1 MIRSALRRP
10 LAVAGLTLLLSTGAA
25 VLAPA
30 AERPVPLPA
39 PKTDLPAQGGSR
51 SLVLAGG
58 CFWGLQGMFEHV
70 RGVTRV
76 VAGYAGGEAATAHY
90 RMVGTGETGHAEA
103 VKIDYDPAVISYGQ
117 LLRLFFSTAHDATQV
132 GGQGPD
138 WGSQYRSAIFVG
150 DEAETRVASA
160 YIAELGASG
169 RLHGRITTTLEPLR
183 GFYPAEDYHQDY
195 LIHHPDSAYIVIN
208 DAPKITAL
216 HRLYP
221 DLYRDR
227 PVRVAAE

>member
-1 MIRSALRRP
+1 MIRSALKRP
-10 LAVAGLTLLLSTGAA
+10 LAFAALVALVSIGSAGL
-25 VLAPA
+25 A

-39 PKTDLPAQGGSR
+39 PAMDLPAASGPR
-51 SLVLAGG
+51 SVVLAGG

-70 RGVTRV
+70 KGVTRV
-76 VAGYAGGEAATAHY
+76 VAGYAGGEAGTAHY
-90 RMVGTGETGHAEA
+90 QMVGGGETGHAEA
-103 VKIDYDPAVISYGQ
+103 VKIDFDPAVISYGQ

-138 WGSQYRSAIFVG
+138 SGPQYRSAIFVS
-150 DEAETRVASA
+150 DAAETRVAAA
-160 YIAELGASG
+160 YIAQLGAEK
-169 RLHGRITTTLEPLR
+169 RLHGPVTTTLEPLR

-195 LIHHPDSAYIVIN
+195 LIHHPDAPYIVIN

-221 DLYRDR
+221 DFYRDR
-227 PVRVAAE
+227 PVMVASD

>member
-1 MIRSALRRP
+1 MIRSAPKRP
-10 LAVAGLTLLLSTGAA
+10 LVFAALAALLSFGSAGL
-25 VLAPA
+25 A
-30 AERPVPLPA
+30 AERPVPLPRPA
-39 PKTDLPAQGGSR
+39 VDLPATGGPR

-70 RGVTRV
+70 KGVTRV
-76 VAGYAGGEAATAHY
+76 VAGYAGGVADSAHY
-90 RMVGTGETGHAEA
+90 RMVGMGDTGHAES

-117 LLRLFFSTAHDATQV
+117 LLQLFFSTAHDATQV

-138 WGSQYRSAIFVG
+138 EGPQYRSAIFVA
-150 DEAETRVASA
+150 DEAERRVAAA
-160 YIAELGASG
+160 YIAQLDAGG
-169 RLHGRITTTLEPLR
+169 QLHGRITTTLEPLR

-195 LIHHPDSAYIVIN
+195 LIHHPDNLYIVIN

-221 DLYRDR
+221 ELYREQ
-227 PVRVAAE
+227 PVRVAGS

>member
-1 MIRSALRRP
+1 MIASVLKRP
-10 LAVAGLTLLLSTGAA
+10 LAVLSVSALLCGGAA

-30 AERPVPLPA
+30 AERPAKLPA
-39 PKTDLPAQGGSR
+39 PVADLPASGSR
-51 SLVLAGG
+51 TLVLADG

-90 RMVGTGETGHAEA
+90 EMVGSGETGHAEA
-103 VKIDYDPAVISYGQ
+103 VEITYDPATVSYGA

-138 WGSQYRSAIFVG
+138 SGSQYRSAIFVG
-150 DEAETRVASA
+150 DSGERGIAGR
-160 YIAELGASG
+160 YIAQLGASG
-169 RLHGRITTTLEPLR
+169 LLHGRITTRLEPLR
-183 GFYPAEDYHQDY
+183 GFYPAEAYHQDY
-195 LIHHPDSAYIVIN
+195 LIRHPDSRYIVVN

-216 HRLYP
+216 RRLYP
-221 DLYRDR
+221 ELYRDA
-227 PVRVAAE
+227 PVRVAAD

>member
-1 MIRSALRRP
+1 MIASVLKRP
-10 LAVAGLTLLLSTGAA
+10 LAVLSLSALLCGGVV

-30 AERPVPLPA
+30 AERTVKLPA
-39 PKTDLPAQGGSR
+39 PVADLPAGGTR
-51 SLVLAGG
+51 TLVLAGG

-70 RGVTRV
+70 KGVSRV

-90 RMVGTGETGHAEA
+90 EMVGSGETGHAEA
-103 VKIDYDPAVISYGQ
+103 VEITYDPATVSYGS

-138 WGSQYRSAIFVG
+138 SGSQYRSAIFVADQG
-150 DEAETRVASA
+150 ERDVAER
-160 YIAELGASG
+160 YIAQLGTSG
-169 RLHGRITTTLEPLR
+169 LLHGRITTRLEPLR
-183 GFYPAEDYHQDY
+183 GFFPAEAYHQDY
-195 LIHHPDSAYIVIN
+195 LIRHPDSRYIVVN

-221 DLYRDR
+221 DLYRDA
-227 PVRVAAE
+227 PVRVAAD